1 MQIMMKQ
8 ESNILIEDYIEGIM
22 QFGLI
27 TMFANSLAIASF
39 FTILTNLLKMKS
51 NLNSMMFYS
60 RRQEAQVDNGI
71 GKWRGMME
79 FLAFICIPVN
89 FAIIYFTG
97 DGTWNKAGTSSADKY
112 LKIDGK
118 YEALTALLIIIAVEH
133 GFMLLTIW
141 LALLIEDV
149 PASVREQEFKR
160 NYIKKIAEEKLIKYK
175 EAGKF
180 KTYEELI

>member
-1 MQIMMKQ
+1 MYKDVEMQIQMKS
-8 ESNILIEDYIEGIM
+8 EGDLLIDDYLEGIM
-22 QFGLI
+22 QFGMI

-39 FTILTNLLKMKS
+39 FTILTNLLEMKI

-60 RRQEAQVDNGI
+60 RRHEAMADNGI

-79 FLAFICIPVN
+79 FIAFICIPVN

-112 LKIDGK
+112 LKTDMK

-133 GFMLLTIW
+133 GFMLLSTG

-149 PASVREQEFKR
+149 PVSVREQEFKR
-160 NYIKKIAEEKLIKYK
+160 NYIKKIAEEKLI
-175 EAGKF
+175 
-180 KTYEELI
+180 